1 MKNNAIFF
9 LALIMLSLLTLGS
22 AQIVESKTAS
32 VDANGTS
39 ILRGWNQFVE
49 NINSSSDV
57 LDKAI
62 QGNISNDDAMALT
75 TSIFVLNSQ
84 AISDLAQIKPS
95 KDYAKF
101 KNSTINGMV
110 FFNKYLI
117 NMAKYFE
124 TKDGRYVLLARDYF
138 NKSQEYYAQG
148 RDEAEFLY

>member
-1 MKNNAIFF
+1 MKNNAIFV

-32 VDANGTS
+32 VDTNGTD

-57 LDKAI
+57 LDRAI
-62 QGNISNDDAMALT
+62 HGNISSEDAMALT
-75 TSIFVLNSQ
+75 TTLFVLNSQ
-84 AISDLAQIKPS
+84 ALSDLAQIKPS
-95 KDYAKF
+95 EKHAKF
-101 KNSTINGMV
+101 QNYTMNGMIY
-110 FFNKYLI
+110 FDRYLI

-138 NKSQEYYAQG
+138 NKSQVYYAQG

>member
-22 AQIVESKTAS
+22 AQMVESKAAS

-62 QGNISNDDAMALT
+62 HGNMSNDDAMVLT
-75 TSIFVLNSQ
+75 TSLFVLSSQ
-84 AISDLAQIKPS
+84 ALSDLGQIKPS
-95 KDYAKF
+95 EKHAEF
-101 KNSTINGMV
+101 KNYTMNGM
-110 FFNKYLI
+110 FYFNKYLI

-124 TKDGRYVLLARDYF
+124 TKDGRYVILAREYF
-138 NKSQEYYAQG
+138 NKSQEYYALG